1 MILPLDSRGRLKWD
15 SSTSGGRKS
24 LMPSS
29 SVTDGVLVE
38 EDPVKTTPLVA
49 RSLRPES
56 RPRNAKKVLFAAAPV
71 KAEEELRL
79 AEMPVTGKVEN
90 NQEEAEDSLA
100 LLPGFSQV
108 GDNVANKITFDD
120 RCCRFQ
126 CFSCRTSMSP
136 RKRSPKPAQHV
147 SLLLLPAEEKEGVD
161 FHYHGPHL
169 VHSQF
174 NLGNHAGYLL
184 NSPNLVLLLLVQLA
198 HMQLDS
204 ALQAARKSKCQ
215 MRRCQEQ
222 EVYYPKLRRQIPR
235 MSPAEFPLR
244 SHRPPL
250 VLPLA

>member
-1 MILPLDSRGRLKWD
+1 
-15 SSTSGGRKS
+15 
-24 LMPSS
+24 MPSS

-71 KAEEELRL
+71 K

-204 ALQAARKSKCQ
+204 ALPVARK
-215 MRRCQEQ
+215 
-222 EVYYPKLRRQIPR
+222 
-235 MSPAEFPLR
+235 
-244 SHRPPL
+244 
-250 VLPLA
+250 